1 MPAIEFNQDNKPSV
15 AELRQLLQDAAGN
28 YDPLEELL
36 QLERQ
41 LAQLEQTHGLGSVEF
56 YRRYQAGEMGDDVA
70 IVAWAGR
77 YRLYLRL
84 RRTISDEAL

>member
-1 MPAIEFNQDNKPSV
+1 M
-15 AELRQLLQDAAGN
+15 LQDATNN
-28 YDPLEELL
+28 YDSIEELL

-41 LAQLEQTHGLGSVEF
+41 LVQLEQTHGLTSVEF
-56 YRRYQAGEMGDDVA
+56 YRRYQAGEMGDDVS

-84 RRTISDEAL
+84 RRMISDSLKVVLSAPSTLLTT